1 MIRFGFD
8 DIETMESK
16 DKCIC
21 FHLNDDL
28 YKFEKDIVD
37 NFIKRDEFFFYHL
50 LIWHVSF
57 FRDNEP
63 FVLPEKILNRINPD
77 YSEILK
83 FL

>member
-28 YKFEKDIVD
+28 YKFEKKLTQNYIEKNESFVYP
-37 NFIKRDEFFFYHL
+37 I
-50 LIWHVSF
+50 LIWNNDIF
-57 FRDNEP
+57 LNKINE
-63 FVLPEKILNRINPD
+63 
-77 YSEILK
+77 
-83 FL
+83 

>member
-28 YKFEKDIVD
+28 YKFEKDVIINTKKQKKMD
-37 NFIKRDEFFFYHL
+37 
-50 LIWHVSF
+50 
-57 FRDNEP
+57 
-63 FVLPEKILNRINPD
+63 NRI
-77 YSEILK
+77 ILP
-83 FL
+83 